1 MYFDLLLQPETAKTI
16 SIIIML
22 CFVGAFF
29 CAYKNWHNNQS
40 VFITSAALAANFV
53 IANNA
58 LYEILG
64 NPSVPALDFYLKW
77 VEYNSLTIIFIILS
91 HLILRVKHHKLSVS
105 IMYLLLINVI
115 AYLSMH
121 IDIII
126 NGNTKAW
133 WLWDVYTPTVNLTE
147 LIIAGSVIIY
157 SGIKSAKHNKTIM
170 E

>member
-1 MYFDLLLQPETAKTI
+1 MFFDLLSQPEVATTI

-29 CAYKNWHNNQS
+29 CAYKNWRNNPS
-40 VFITSAALAANFV
+40 VFITSLALAANFV

-64 NPSVPALDFYLKW
+64 NPEVPTLDFYLKW

-105 IMYLLLINVI
+105 IMYLLLVNII

-121 IDIII
+121 IDIIL
-126 NGNTKAW
+126 NGNREAW
-133 WLWDVYTPTVNLTE
+133 WLWHAYTPVVNFTE
-147 LIIAGSVIIY
+147 LLIAGSVIIY
-157 SGIKSAKHNKTIM
+157 SVKQLAKNNKTIM